1 MKGLYGLFLLPFLW
15 VLMGCSDPKSVTDA
29 LQRAEALMS
38 EHPDSAWMLL
48 NTLSPDEMGENRTRA
63 HYALLYTQAQD
74 KTYIDETNDSLITI
88 AVDYYRHTD
97 DVRHKFLSHYYQGRV
112 CYNRKDYLSATSC
125 YMEAEQLADE
135 VGDDYLAGLLYGE
148 MGRIYRLY
156 YDYPKSLE
164 AYQKSSEYYERAG
177 KIRHRSYVWYNQ
189 SSVYRNMNQSDESER
204 FLRMALESGK
214 EMNDKSLVKFCLG
227 DLVMLHVERN
237 QMVEAKEL
245 YAELRLLAGEDYGSP
260 AFMAS
265 LVKMYVWMQDYGVA
279 KQCLEKG
286 WSRARNHTDSIAL
299 YLSSSKLSSALGE
312 PQKAYQEL
320 LRGVSMQNIETN
332 KALQQPVLTA
342 QRDYLS
348 DKLEFEAYKFR
359 MEKRLRML
367 YILLGSLLLL
377 VVIYVLGRKLRMV
390 KEKARKT
397 IDELRHEMLQM
408 DRESRMKVSSLLQ
421 ELENKDKTASAS
433 IHTLRCELQK
443 QADIYHQYIKE
454 AEELQHCLEDRL
466 QYKSVLMAEVFKNW
480 FASMSK
486 LFLILLQDVGK
497 EENKNKKLRK
507 EVNLLHEKYYEG
519 NKAFRE
525 VEKLVD
531 RYHDDAMKHFRREMQ
546 WTEEAD
552 YRRVCYFFA
561 GFSIQLIA
569 VLMDEKEDS
578 VYQKRHR
585 LRKFLETSNLMHKD
599 LFLLL
604 LSK

>member
-1 MKGLYGLFLLPFLW
+1 
-15 VLMGCSDPKSVTDA
+15 
-29 LQRAEALMS
+29 
-38 EHPDSAWMLL
+38 
-48 NTLSPDEMGENRTRA
+48 
-63 HYALLYTQAQD
+63 
-74 KTYIDETNDSLITI
+74 
-88 AVDYYRHTD
+88 
-97 DVRHKFLSHYYQGRV
+97 
-112 CYNRKDYLSATSC
+112 
-125 YMEAEQLADE
+125 
-135 VGDDYLAGLLYGE
+135 
-148 MGRIYRLY
+148 
-156 YDYPKSLE
+156 
-164 AYQKSSEYYERAG
+164 
-177 KIRHRSYVWYNQ
+177 
-189 SSVYRNMNQSDESER
+189 
-204 FLRMALESGK
+204 MALESGK

-237 QMVEAKEL
+237 QMLEAKEL
-245 YAELRLLAGEDYGSP
+245 YAELRLLTGEDYGSS
-260 AFMAS
+260 AFMGN
-265 LVKMYVWMQDYGVA
+265 LVQLFVSEQDFLRA

-299 YLSSSKLSSALGE
+299 YLSSSKLSRALGE
-312 PQKAYQEL
+312 TQKAYQEL
-320 LRGVSMQNIETN
+320 LRGVFMQNIETN

-367 YILLGSLLLL
+367 YILLGSLLLV

-466 QYKSVLMAEVFKNW
+466 QHKSVLMAEVFKNW

-486 LFLILLQDVGK
+486 LLLVLLQDVRK
-497 EENKNKKLRK
+497 EETKNKKLRK

>member
-1 MKGLYGLFLLPFLW
+1 MNLKYALFVLPLLWIML
-15 VLMGCSDPKSVTDA
+15 GCNDPKPVTDA
-29 LQRAEALMS
+29 LRRAEALMN
-38 EHPDSAWMLL
+38 EHPDSVWILL
-48 NTLSPDEMGENRTRA
+48 NTLSPDDMKKERTRA
-63 HYALLYTQAQD
+63 HYALLYTQAPD
-74 KTYIDETNDSLITI
+74 KNYIYETNDSLINI
-88 AVDYYRHTD
+88 AVAYYRYTD
-97 DVRHKFLSHYYQGRV
+97 DVRNKFLSHYYQGRV
-112 CYNRKDYLSATSC
+112 HFNAKDYLSATTC

-135 VGDDYLAGLLYGE
+135 VGDDYLAGLLYAE
-148 MGRIYRLY
+148 LGRIYDIY
-156 YDYPKSLE
+156 YDYPKCLE
-164 AYQKSSEYYERAG
+164 AHQKAAECYERAG
-177 KIRHRSYVWYNQ
+177 KILHRDYIWFNL
-189 SSVYRNMNQSDESER
+189 SSVYRNMNQYGDSDRWLRKALDSAER
-204 FLRMALESGK
+204 TNNRA
-214 EMNDKSLVKFCLG
+214 LVKTAMG
-227 DLVMLHVERN
+227 NLVMMYIEQKKML
-237 QMVEAKEL
+237 EAKRL
-245 YAELRLLAGEDYGSP
+245 YEEMKPIAGIDYGSST
-260 AFMAS
+260 FMGRLAQ
-265 LVKMYVWMQDYGVA
+265 MYLSEGNILQADTCM
-279 KQCLEKG
+279 KKG
-286 WSRARNHTDSIAL
+286 WERAGNRLDSVAL
-299 YLSSSKLSSALGE
+299 YVSSAQMNDRIGE
-312 PQKAYQEL
+312 HQNAYQEL
-320 LRGVSMQNIETN
+320 LKGISLQNQDAHQ
-332 KALQQPVLTA
+332 ALRQPVLTA

-390 KEKARKT
+390 REKARKT

-454 AEELQHCLEDRL
+454 AEELQHGLEDRL

-585 LRKFLETSNLMHKD
+585 LRKFLETSNLTHKD

>member
-1 MKGLYGLFLLPFLW
+1 L
-15 VLMGCSDPKSVTDA
+15 T
-29 LQRAEALMS
+29 
-38 EHPDSAWMLL
+38 
-48 NTLSPDEMGENRTRA
+48 
-63 HYALLYTQAQD
+63 
-74 KTYIDETNDSLITI
+74 
-88 AVDYYRHTD
+88 
-97 DVRHKFLSHYYQGRV
+97 
-112 CYNRKDYLSATSC
+112 
-125 YMEAEQLADE
+125 
-135 VGDDYLAGLLYGE
+135 
-148 MGRIYRLY
+148 
-156 YDYPKSLE
+156 
-164 AYQKSSEYYERAG
+164 
-177 KIRHRSYVWYNQ
+177 
-189 SSVYRNMNQSDESER
+189 
-204 FLRMALESGK
+204 
-214 EMNDKSLVKFCLG
+214 
-227 DLVMLHVERN
+227 
-237 QMVEAKEL
+237 
-245 YAELRLLAGEDYGSP
+245 GEDYGSS
-260 AFMAS
+260 AFMGN
-265 LVKMYVWMQDYGVA
+265 LVQLFVSEQDFLRA

-299 YLSSSKLSSALGE
+299 YLSSSKLSRALGE
-312 PQKAYQEL
+312 TQKAYQEL
-320 LRGVSMQNIETN
+320 LRGVFMQNIETN

-367 YILLGSLLLL
+367 YILLGSLLLV

-466 QYKSVLMAEVFKNW
+466 QHKSVLMAEVFKNW

-486 LFLILLQDVGK
+486 LLLVLLQDVGK
-497 EENKNKKLRK
+497 EETKNKKLRK

>member
-1 MKGLYGLFLLPFLW
+1 LL
-15 VLMGCSDPKSVTDA
+15 
-29 LQRAEALMS
+29 RA
-38 EHPDSAWMLL
+38 
-48 NTLSPDEMGENRTRA
+48 
-63 HYALLYTQAQD
+63 
-74 KTYIDETNDSLITI
+74 
-88 AVDYYRHTD
+88 
-97 DVRHKFLSHYYQGRV
+97 F
-112 CYNRKDYLSATSC
+112 
-125 YMEAEQLADE
+125 
-135 VGDDYLAGLLYGE
+135 
-148 MGRIYRLY
+148 
-156 YDYPKSLE
+156 
-164 AYQKSSEYYERAG
+164 
-177 KIRHRSYVWYNQ
+177 
-189 SSVYRNMNQSDESER
+189 
-204 FLRMALESGK
+204 
-214 EMNDKSLVKFCLG
+214 
-227 DLVMLHVERN
+227 
-237 QMVEAKEL
+237 
-245 YAELRLLAGEDYGSP
+245 GED
-260 AFMAS
+260 
-265 LVKMYVWMQDYGVA
+265 K
-279 KQCLEKG
+279 
-286 WSRARNHTDSIAL
+286 I
-299 YLSSSKLSSALGE
+299 
-312 PQKAYQEL
+312 AYQEL
-320 LRGVSMQNIETN
+320 LRGVSMQNQETN
-332 KALQQPVLTA
+332 KVLQQPVLTA

-466 QYKSVLMAEVFKNW
+466 QHKSVLMAEVFKNW

-486 LFLILLQDVGK
+486 LLLVLLQDVGK
-497 EENKNKKLRK
+497 EETKNKKLRK

>member
-1 MKGLYGLFLLPFLW
+1 MNLKYALFVLPLLWIML
-15 VLMGCSDPKSVTDA
+15 GCNDPKPVTDA
-29 LQRAEALMS
+29 LHRAEALMN
-38 EHPDSAWMLL
+38 EHPDSAWILL
-48 NTLSPDEMGENRTRA
+48 NTLSPDDMKKERTRA

-74 KTYIDETNDSLITI
+74 KNYIDETNDSLINI
-88 AVDYYRHTD
+88 AVAYYRHTD

-112 CYNRKDYLSATSC
+112 HFNAQDYLNATTC
-125 YMEAEQLADE
+125 YMEAEQLVDE

-148 MGRIYRLY
+148 LGRIYRLY
-156 YDYPKSLE
+156 YDYPKTLK
-164 AYQKSSEYYERAG
+164 AYRKSAEYYERAG
-177 KIRHRSYVWYNQ
+177 KIRHRNYIWYNQ
-189 SSVYRNMNQSDESER
+189 SSIYRNMNQSNESER

-237 QMVEAKEL
+237 QMAEAKEL
-245 YAELRLLAGEDYGSP
+245 YAELRLLTGEDYGSS
-260 AFMAS
+260 AFMGN
-265 LVKMYVWMQDYGVA
+265 LVQLFVSEQDFLRA
-279 KQCLEKG
+279 KQYLEKG
-286 WSRARNHTDSIAL
+286 WSCAKTHTDSIAL
-299 YLSSSKLSSALGE
+299 YLSSSKLSRALGE
-312 PQKAYQEL
+312 TQKAYQEL

-390 KEKARKT
+390 REKARKT

-454 AEELQHCLEDRL
+454 AEELQHGLEDRL
-466 QYKSVLMAEVFKNW
+466 QHKSVLMAEVFKNW

-546 WTEEAD
+546 WKEEAD

-569 VLMDEKEDS
+569 VLMDEKEDA

-585 LRKFLETSNLMHKD
+585 LRKLLETSNLLHKE
-599 LFLLL
+599 LFLIL

>member
-1 MKGLYGLFLLPFLW
+1 MNRKYILILLSVLW
-15 VLMGCSDPKSVTDA
+15 IMVGCNEPTSVTTT
-29 LQRAEALMS
+29 LHCAEELMN
-38 EHPDSAWMLL
+38 EYPDSAWALL
-48 NTLSPDEMGENRTRA
+48 NTLSSDEMVKKRTRA
-63 HYALLYTQAQD
+63 HYALLYTQAQE
-74 KTYIDETNDSLITI
+74 KTYRDETNDSLINI
-88 AVDYYRHTD
+88 AVAYYRHTD
-97 DVRHKFLSHYYQGRV
+97 DVRHKFLSHYYKGRIHF
-112 CYNRKDYLSATSC
+112 NAQDYLNATTC

-135 VGDDYLAGLLYGE
+135 VGDDYLAGLLYAE
-148 MGRIYRLY
+148 LGRIYRLY
-156 YDYPKSLE
+156 YDYPKTLK
-164 AYQKSSEYYERAG
+164 AYQKSAECYERAG
-177 KIRHRSYVWYNQ
+177 KIRHRNYIWYNQ
-189 SSVYRNMNQSDESER
+189 SSICRNMDQYDESER
-204 FLRMALESGK
+204 LLGLALDSGK
-214 EMNDKSLVKFCLG
+214 EMNDKSLEKFCLG

-237 QMVEAKEL
+237 QMSEAKGH

-265 LVKMYVWMQDYGVA
+265 LVEMYVWMQDYVVA
-279 KQCLEKG
+279 KQYLEKG
-286 WSRARNHTDSIAL
+286 WSRAKTHTDSIAL
-299 YLSSSKLSSALGE
+299 YLSSSKLSSALGKN
-312 PQKAYQEL
+312 QMAYQEL
-320 LRGVSMQNIETN
+320 LRGISMQNQDVHQ
-332 KALQQPVLTA
+332 ALQQPVLTA

-367 YILLGSLLLL
+367 YILLGSLLLV

-390 KEKARKT
+390 KEKAHKT
-397 IDELRHEMLQM
+397 INELRHEMLQM

-454 AEELQHCLEDRL
+454 AEELQHGLEDRL
-466 QYKSVLMAEVFKNW
+466 QHKSVLMAEVFKNW

-497 EENKNKKLRK
+497 EEKKNKKLRK

-569 VLMDEKEDS
+569 VLMDEKEDA
-578 VYQKRHR
+578 VYQKRYR
-585 LRKFLETSNLMHKD
+585 LRKLLETSNLLHKD
-599 LFLLL
+599 LFLIL